1 MSGTDAWYGGY
12 YQSERAEDLFD
23 YQAAKGYG
31 SQISDAASD
40 MEPSWDGTSIT
51 KQLVNGDRA
60 QGWALYYDYG
70 SAGGC
75 PQSGSSDGPDARSR
89 GARSDLSRAFR
100 VRNGWLVS
108 DGRTLVAVYA
118 GAAGEDPSVG
128 RVVIVRQD
136 LGAGEQTVRTI
147 DAGTT
152 GALTITAAPLGSSA
166 SSSAQT
172 GAIRL
177 RDPGGGALTLDLGST
192 TLTRAL

>member
-1 MSGTDAWYGGY
+1 
-12 YQSERAEDLFD
+12 
-23 YQAAKGYG
+23 
-31 SQISDAASD
+31 
-40 MEPSWDGTSIT
+40 
-51 KQLVNGDRA
+51 
-60 QGWALYYDYG
+60 
-70 SAGGC
+70 
-75 PQSGSSDGPDARSR
+75 
-89 GARSDLSRAFR
+89 
-100 VRNGWLVS
+100 
-108 DGRTLVAVYA
+108 
-118 GAAGEDPSVG
+118 
-128 RVVIVRQD
+128 VVIVRQD